1 MRKEIDLSLVIK
13 TVNEYYL
20 DKKVLNLAIKTVNE
34 YYSLCSLDTVVRIGN
49 DSKKMYGCK
58 DCVYKEVADI
68 CPELIK
74 KDIKGILKLR

>member
-1 MRKEIDLSLVIK
+1 MRKEIDRKILHFAMIEIEGGS
-13 TVNEYYL
+13 
-20 DKKVLNLAIKTVNE
+20 
-34 YYSLCSLDTVVRIGN
+34 SLCEIDTVVRIE
-49 DSKKMYGCK
+49 DDEKKLFDCK